1 MKMRFVGSAVVALL
15 LGACGAP
22 EASYDNVLPNWAT
35 PQELEQA
42 RLAPQ
47 ALTTETQTAPAFP
60 IRLPAEYEPH
70 QAVVMTY
77 AYFTDLLDDI
87 ARNAAAAG
95 DQVWMVGGPASIDGV
110 PADKYKALD
119 FAYDSVWAR
128 DYGPFGIDQV
138 TGSIAI
144 TDTTYRHYLVR
155 TADDAIP
162 CEIAGYAGVSCY
174 TTKLILDGGNIM
186 SDGQGNVFVTKRIYV
201 WNSSISEA
209 EVDQLLHD
217 YMGATKVHKFDYAV
231 NNKGGPADGT
241 GHIDMFAKIVAPC
254 KVIVAQTDSDDFVAP
269 LEAAANYF
277 ANLECAP
284 GQNYEV
290 FRVPGYYTGGTW
302 YTYTNS
308 LITNDYVLVPGY
320 KNGDDAFAKSVYEQ
334 ALPGYT
340 VVMMPSDDIIK
351 LGGSVHCVTKE
362 IPVYVR

>member
-1 MKMRFVGSAVVALL
+1 MKRFVGSTILALL
-15 LGACGAP
+15 ALAGCGADQGID
-22 EASYDNVLPNWAT
+22 AQVLPNWAT
-35 PQELEQA
+35 PQELEQMA
-42 RLAPQ
+42 SAPQ
-47 ALTTETQTAPAFP
+47 ALTADSATPPAFP

-77 AYFTDLLDDI
+77 AAFTDLLDDI
-87 ARNAAAAG
+87 SRNVAAAG

-110 PADKYKALD
+110 PADKYKPLG
-119 FAYDSVWAR
+119 FAYNSVWSR

-155 TADDAIP
+155 TADDAVP
-162 CEIAGYAGVSCY
+162 CEIAGYAGVPCY
-174 TTKLILDGGNIM
+174 TTKLVLDGGNIM
-186 SDGQGNVFVTKRIYV
+186 SDGNGNVFVTKRIYV
-201 WNSSISEA
+201 WNSSASEA
-209 EVDQLLHD
+209 QVDQYLRD
-217 YMGATKVHKFDYAV
+217 YMGAKTIHKFDYAV
-231 NNKGGPADGT
+231 NSKGAPADGT

-254 KVIVAQTDSDDFVAP
+254 KVIVAQTNSDDFVAP

-277 ANLECAP
+277 ANLDC
-284 GQNYEV
+284 GTNQKYEV
-290 FRVPGYYTGGTW
+290 FRVPGYYTASTW

-308 LITNDYVLVPGY
+308 LITNNYVLVPGY